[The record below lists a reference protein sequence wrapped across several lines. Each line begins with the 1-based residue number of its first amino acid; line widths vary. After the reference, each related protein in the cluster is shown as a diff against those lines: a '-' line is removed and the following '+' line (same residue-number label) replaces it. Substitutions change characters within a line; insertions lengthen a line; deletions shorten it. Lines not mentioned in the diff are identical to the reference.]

1 MVWFRPWGNE
11 LKLSEYLA
19 EMVKKEASDLFISVG
34 APAMINVEG
43 KMSALDDNV
52 VDEESAQAL
61 VYSILNE
68 EQVKNY
74 EHDLELNMALQ
85 VPNAGRFRVNL
96 FHQRGAP
103 AAVCRHIKDEMPSVS
118 ELGLPEKLNEIIMG
132 ERGLVLVVGGTGTGK
147 STTLAAMIHHRAQS
161 REGHILS
168 IEDPIEF
175 IHNHGKALVN
185 QREVG
190 IDTHSYANALKN
202 ALREAPDVIMI
213 GEIRDQDTMQHAL
226 AYAETGHLCV
236 ATLHA
241 NNANEALERII
252 NFFPEMAHKQILLD
266 LSQHL
271 NAIISQRLCIGVD
284 RKRVAVMEM
293 MFNTGHV
300 SDLIGSGKLGEIKE
314 AMTRS
319 KAMVHKTFDQAL
331 YELYE
336 QGKISEHEALRQAD
350 SRNNLSLQI
359 RSNRTVSGDQYPMEK
374 ELSFNRNAP
383 FEHYV
388 SFCLRPLQV
397 SKKRRPDADVVLKN
411 AIIGGFEQ
419 KGLTYSPG
427 EASIEVQYSYGIE
440 DIKGLSLEPID
451 NESDQ
456 LSELSVDSDQ
466 QITLLINIIDMRT
479 NNDVWRL
486 QAKHRATPEEPHKS
500 QEEVNSILLELLLD
514 YPHSG

>member
-1 MVWFRPWGNE
+1 M
-11 LKLSEYLA
+11 
-19 EMVKKEASDLFISVG
+19 
-34 APAMINVEG
+34 
-43 KMSALDDNV
+43 
-52 VDEESAQAL
+52 
-61 VYSILNE
+61 
-68 EQVKNY
+68 
-74 EHDLELNMALQ
+74 
-85 VPNAGRFRVNL
+85 
-96 FHQRGAP
+96 
-103 AAVCRHIKDEMPSVS
+103 
-118 ELGLPEKLNEIIMG
+118 
-132 ERGLVLVVGGTGTGK
+132 
-147 STTLAAMIHHRAQS
+147 
-161 REGHILS
+161 
-168 IEDPIEF
+168 
-175 IHNHGKALVN
+175 
-185 QREVG
+185 
-190 IDTHSYANALKN
+190 
-202 ALREAPDVIMI
+202 IMI
-213 GEIRDQDTMQHAL
+213 GEVRDQDTMQHAM

-252 NFFPEMAHKQILLD
+252 NFFPEMAHKQILMD
-266 LSQHL
+266 LSLHL
-271 NAIISQRLCIGVD
+271 IVIVSQRLCTGVD

-300 SDLIGSGKLGEIKE
+300 SDLIGTGKLDEIKE

-336 QGKISEHEALRQAD
+336 QGKISEQEALRQAD
-350 SRNNLSLQI
+350 SSNNLSLQI
-359 RSNRTVSGDQYPMEK
+359 RSNRRVSGDQYPMEK

-388 SFCLRPLQV
+388 SFCLKPLQV
-397 SKKRRPDADVVLKN
+397 SKKRRSDADVVLKN
-411 AIIGGFEQ
+411 AIVEGFEQ

-456 LSELSVDSDQ
+456 LSELSPDSDQ
-466 QITLLINIIDMRT
+466 QITLLINIIDRRT

-486 QAKHRATPEEPHKS
+486 QARHRATPEEPHKS
-500 QEEVNSILLELLLD
+500 QTEINEILLELLLD

>member
-1 MVWFRPWGNE
+1 MG
-11 LKLSEYLA
+11 LSEYLV
-19 EMVKKEASDLFISVG
+19 EMVDQQASDLFISVG
-34 APAMINVEG
+34 APPMVNVEG
-43 KMSALDDNV
+43 KMSALGNKV
-52 VDEESAQAL
+52 VDEESARAL
-61 VYSILNE
+61 VYSVLSDK
-68 EQVKNY
+68 QVKTY
-74 EHDLELNMALQ
+74 EKELELNMALE
-85 VPNAGRFRVNL
+85 VPDAGRFRVNL
-96 FHQRGAP
+96 FYQRGAP
-103 AAVCRHIKDEMPSVS
+103 AAVCRHIKDQMPSVA
-118 ELGLPEKLNEIIMG
+118 ELGLPEKLNELIMG
-132 ERGLVLVVGGTGTGK
+132 ERGLILVVGGTGTGK
-147 STTLAAMIHHRAQS
+147 STTLAAMIHHRAQN

-175 IHNHGKALVN
+175 IHSHGKALVN

-213 GEIRDQDTMQHAL
+213 GEVRDQATMQHAM

-241 NNANEALERII
+241 NNANEGLERII
-252 NFFPEMAHKQILLD
+252 NFFPEMAHKQILMD
-266 LSQHL
+266 LSLHL
-271 NAIISQRLCIGVD
+271 IAIVSQRLCVGVD

-331 YELYE
+331 YDLYE

-350 SRNNLSLQI
+350 SRNNLSLLI
-359 RSNRTVSGDQYPMEK
+359 RTNRHVSGDHYPMEK

-383 FEHYV
+383 FEQYV
-388 SFCLRPLQV
+388 SFCLKPLQV
-397 SKKRRPDADVVLKN
+397 SKKRRSDADVVLKN
-411 AIIGGFEQ
+411 AIIEGFEQ
-419 KGLTYSPG
+419 KGLSYSPG
-427 EASIEVQYSYGIE
+427 EASIEVQFSYGIE
-440 DIKGLSLEPID
+440 DIKGLALEPID

-456 LSELSVDSDQ
+456 LSELSPDSDQ

-486 QAKHRATPEEPHKS
+486 QARHRATPEEPHKS
-500 QEEVNSILLELLLD
+500 QAEINEILLELLLD